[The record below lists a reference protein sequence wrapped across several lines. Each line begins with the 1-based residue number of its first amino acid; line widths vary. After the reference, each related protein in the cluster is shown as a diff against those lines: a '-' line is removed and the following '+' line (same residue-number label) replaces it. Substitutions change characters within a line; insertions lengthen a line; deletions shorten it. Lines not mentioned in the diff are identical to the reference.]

1 MRTGEGPERAQA
13 AENGAPSPRSPVE
26 ILDDLIERRRHP
38 SSTEASL
45 GWELHNPDDEQ
56 RFGRIRGFQRQGGSL
71 APTGRH
77 RGRAASW
84 AVVALALA
92 GSVAAAIALVQGM
105 TVWLL
110 VIAAVLLA
118 AALVLAAV
126 TRIFEDVVLDAPSVE
141 PEEPHGVS
149 LHRIRKEQRRERR
162 SRLRERRRGRG
173 ERRATAV

>member
-1 MRTGEGPERAQA
+1 MRIGEEPEGAQA
-13 AENGAPSPRSPVE
+13 TETGAPSPRSPVE
-26 ILDDLIERRRHP
+26 VLDDLIERRRHP
-38 SSTEASL
+38 SSTESSL
-45 GWELHNPDDEQ
+45 GWERHNPDDEQ

-84 AVVALALA
+84 VVVALAVA
-92 GSVAAAIALVQGM
+92 GAVVAAIALVQGM

-110 VIAAVLLA
+110 VVAAVLLA
-118 AALVLAAV
+118 AALVLAVV

-162 SRLRERRRGRG
+162 HGRRERRRGRR

>member
-1 MRTGEGPERAQA
+1 MRTGEGPERAQT
-13 AENGAPSPRSPVE
+13 AENGAPSPRTPVE
-26 ILDDLIERRRHP
+26 VLDDLIERRRHP
-38 SSTEASL
+38 SSSDPSL
-45 GWELHNPDDEQ
+45 GWERHHPDDEQ

-77 RGRAASW
+77 RGRAGSW
-84 AVVALALA
+84 VVVALAVA
-92 GSVAAAIALVQGM
+92 GAVVTAIAIVQGM
-105 TVWLL
+105 SVWLL
-110 VIAAVLLA
+110 VVAGVLFA

-162 SRLRERRRGRG
+162 NELRQRRRGRRARG
-173 ERRATAV
+173 ATAV